1 MERITCNRCGAAV
14 SSPVPDGTVV
24 RGWIECVECIKKMPD
39 LLETLKEV
47 YKGYGKA
54 HSKST
59 EREKIARIIA
69 LAEGRDYE
77 PEKPPRKS

>member
-1 MERITCNRCGAAV
+1 MKRITCNRCGTAV

-24 RGWIECVECIKKMPD
+24 RGWVECIECIEKMPD
-39 LLETLKEV
+39 LLETLKAV
-47 YKGYGKA
+47 YEEYGEA

-59 EREKIARIIA
+59 EREKIGRIIA
-69 LAEGRDYE
+69 LAERRNYE